1 MSDSSQVEASF
12 NSTPVAVSS
21 SSVTGMKLYV
31 DSQGQ
36 LIVQDS
42 MGNQWINVRPVRLFP
57 LSQPDRWISLIDS
70 AGREI
75 VCIDDPAQLG
85 QSQKNV
91 LIGELERREFV
102 PIVKRIIS
110 VSGNSEPCQWQVET
124 DRGLTSFILKDENDV
139 RRLGDH
145 SVLVVDSYSIR
156 YLIPDRKTL
165 DAHSRRIIEW
175 YV

>member
-1 MSDSSQVEASF
+1 
-12 NSTPVAVSS
+12 
-21 SSVTGMKLYV
+21 
-31 DSQGQ
+31 
-36 LIVQDS
+36 
-42 MGNQWINVRPVRLFP
+42 
-57 LSQPDRWISLIDS
+57 
-70 AGREI
+70 
-75 VCIDDPAQLG
+75 
-85 QSQKNV
+85 
-91 LIGELERREFV
+91 LERREFV

-139 RRLGDH
+139 RRLGEN
-145 SVLVVDSYSIR
+145 SVLVVDSYGIR